1 MIDFYID
8 LFSCDLFFESW
19 TRSPLNFAGVGFYV
33 HAHKRNVSF
42 IRRSLSLIRKGL
54 PRNYKGRWHVLSA
67 NQSRASNR
75 TGIRHYQGLRKA
87 FRAAVTFWV
96 AIVKRE
102 KESWTVVGRTC
113 ERGRKVE
120 TTHEQ
125 ERLNGTGK
133 WKRNGNNRDQRKNK
147 AKRRKKSRRRRKKCG
162 VADIMEC
169 SD

>member
-8 LFSCDLFFESW
+8 LFSCDLFFEFW
-19 TRSPLNFAGVGFYV
+19 TRSYLNFAGAGFYV
-33 HAHKRNVSF
+33 YARLTNEMFHSF
-42 IRRSLSLIRKGL
+42 GDPFHSSGKVCL
-54 PRNYKGRWHVLSA
+54 RNYKGRWHVLST

-96 AIVKRE
+96 AIVKRK
-102 KESWTVVGRTC
+102 KESWTVGGWTWKR
-113 ERGRKVE
+113 VE

-125 ERLNGTGK
+125 EGLNGTGK
-133 WKRNGNNRDQRKNK
+133 WKRNGNNRGQRKNK
-147 AKRRKKSRRRRKKCG
+147 TKRRKKSRRRRKKCG
-162 VADIMEC
+162 LADIMEC